1 MISKRRAFV
10 VDLDG
15 DARRGRL
22 CDDRVTIRDGVG
34 SLENLGN
41 EATAS
46 WNSNSVFEFKLLAPT
61 WNSS

>member
-22 CDDRVTIRDGVG
+22 CDDRATIRDGVW

-46 WNSNSVFEFKLLAPT
+46 SETNSVFEFKLLAPT
-61 WNSS
+61 WN

>member
-1 MISKRRAFV
+1 MRRAFV

-22 CDDRVTIRDGVG
+22 CDDRVTIRDGVW

-46 WNSNSVFEFKLLAPT
+46 SEVNSVFDLKLLAPT
-61 WNSS
+61 